1 MNQIYLR
8 LFLYVFFTLSFL
20 TGFIGK
26 VNANHAMGADL
37 SYQCVDSVN
46 RIYSIRVNFYRDCAG
61 TAAPDRLILYITSSC
76 DTQRTV
82 FLNKLPCGPA
92 FVGQLCEISPFCNS
106 YLEQS
111 TCNGGQLPGIQ
122 AFSYSGLVTLSRA
135 CADWTF
141 TIGILARNTSI
152 TNLQDPINQYLYTYA
167 TLDNQVVANNSSP
180 FFTNLPVPVIC
191 SNQPFFY
198 NQGTVDADGDSLVF
212 RLEAPMT
219 NSAQPIS
226 YQFPFSP
233 TNPMATVN
241 GFGFDSLTGQM
252 SFIPKQQQV
261 AVVAVLVEE
270 YRYGK
275 LIGTTRRDMEFIV
288 ADLPSCANPIP
299 QFTGTIGNTV
309 AGGVVIDSSHI
320 QACPGNSLSFTTSAF
335 SRSGDSVY
343 LSSNLSSIIPQA
355 RLITSYVR
363 KDSLIANFS
372 WDTIKAAPGRY
383 TLVITVK
390 NNGCPLLS
398 TQAFAITIDVIS
410 GTNAGPDRIYC
421 SPGDPVPLNA
431 RGGNQFSWT
440 PSAGLSRVDV
450 GNPTAAPD
458 KTTAY
463 VVSSNMGVGCQNADT
478 VLVSVMDFKVGLNPA
493 SDTICKGASIELNA
507 TPGYVYQWESASG
520 LSCNNCSAP
529 QAAPQTSATYYVQI
543 SDSTGFCQMEDSA
556 VITVLDFSV
565 TPAFSDTT
573 VSGGDAVTLEIK
585 ITGGNGT
592 NTYLWSPPE
601 YLDDVNAPKPTSRPL
616 SSITYLVTV
625 SSGPCVDTASI
636 RVHTDLPPRLVEIPS
651 AFTPNNDGKND
662 RFGPIIFN
670 QVGTVRTFRI
680 YNRWGALVHDSTDE
694 WDGLWDG
701 KEQATGT
708 YMYYIEISIPALQ
721 DLKFDGSVSLL
732 R

>member
-8 LFLYVFFTLSFL
+8 LLHYIFFTLSFL
-20 TGFIGK
+20 SAFVGE

-37 SYQCVDSVN
+37 SYQCVDSAN
-46 RIYSIRVNFYRDCAG
+46 RIYSVRVNFYRDCSG
-61 TAAPDRLILYITSSC
+61 TAAPERVLLYITSSC
-76 DTQRTV
+76 DSQRTV

-106 YLEQS
+106 FLEQS

-122 AFSYSGLVTLSRA
+122 AFSYSGLVTLPRA

-141 TIGILARNTSI
+141 TIGILARNTAI
-152 TNLQDPINQYLYTYA
+152 TNLQDPVNQYLYTYA

-198 NQGTVDADGDSLVF
+198 NQGTVDTDGDSLVF

-219 NSAQPIS
+219 NGAQPIP
-226 YQFPFSP
+226 YRVPFSP

-270 YRYGK
+270 YRHGK
-275 LIGTTRRDMEFIV
+275 LIGTTRRDIEFIV

-299 QFTGTIGNTV
+299 QFTGTMGNTV
-309 AGGVVIDSSHI
+309 AGGVVIDSAHI
-320 QACPGNSLSFTTSAF
+320 QACTGNNLSFTTSAF

-343 LSSNLSSIIPQA
+343 LSSNLSSVIPEA
-355 RLITSYVR
+355 RLVTSYVR
-363 KDSLIANFS
+363 KDSLVANFS
-372 WDTIKAAPGRY
+372 WDSIKAAPGRY

-390 NNGCPLLS
+390 NNGCPLVS
-398 TQAFAITIDVIS
+398 TQAFAITIDVVA
-410 GTNAGPDRIYC
+410 GTNAGPDRVYC
-421 SPGDPVPLNA
+421 APGEPVPLNA

-440 PSAGLSRVDV
+440 PAAGLSKADIA
-450 GNPTAAPD
+450 NPTAAPD

-463 VVSSNMGVGCQNADT
+463 VVNSNLGPGCKNTDT
-478 VLVSVMDFKVGLNPA
+478 VVVSVIDFKVDL
-493 SDTICKGASIELNA
+493 SLDWDTICNGTSIQLNV
-507 TPGYVYQWESASG
+507 TPGYVYNWDSSSG
-520 LSCNNCSAP
+520 LSCHKCADPQVAP
-529 QAAPQTSATYYVQI
+529 PTGTTYYVQI
-543 SDSTGFCQMEDSA
+543 SDSAGFCETTDSA
-556 VITVLDFSV
+556 VISVLDFSV
-565 TPAFSDTT
+565 TPAFRDTT
-573 VSGGDAVTLEIK
+573 VQGGDAVVLEIEV
-585 ITGGNGT
+585 TGGNGT

-601 YLDDVNAPKPTSRPL
+601 YLDDVNVPKPTSRPL

-636 RVHTDLPPRLVEIPS
+636 RIRADLPTRLVEIPT

-662 RFGPIIFN
+662 QFGPIIFN

-680 YNRWGALVHDSTDE
+680 YNRWGALVHDSTEE

-708 YMYYIEISIPALQ
+708 YIYYIEVSIPAQQ
-721 DLKFDGSVSLL
+721 DLKFDGNVTLL